1 MHIKQ
6 LSENKTANG
15 LAMLV
20 TMDMNF
26 AQLVTNESQHEYCK
40 CNLILHVMVSTH
52 RKLTC

>member
-40 CNLILHVMVSTH
+40 CNLILHVTVSTH
-52 RKLTC
+52 WKLTC